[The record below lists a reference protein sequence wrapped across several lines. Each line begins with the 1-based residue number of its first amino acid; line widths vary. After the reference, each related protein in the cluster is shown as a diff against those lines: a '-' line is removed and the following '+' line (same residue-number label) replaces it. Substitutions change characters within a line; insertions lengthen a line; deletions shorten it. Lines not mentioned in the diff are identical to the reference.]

1 MLECYWMPLVDTAF
15 VQLALNNYEKLS
27 KKLKRIWLN
36 VNVCVNLMPYR
47 LVKPIVQHML
57 HVTFYMSFVHEN
69 ELSIEKMQ

>member
-36 VNVCVNLMPYR
+36 VNVCVCAFNAISIS
-47 LVKPIVQHML
+47 KAHIST
-57 HVTFYMSFVHEN
+57 HVTC
-69 ELSIEKMQ
+69 